1 MVAAAR
7 RAFRVENHLRINNH
21 NNLFYGFCTIA
32 SIRCSPTKIF
42 CQFIV
47 VWNSV
52 TMEMGKGL
60 IVAMVILAHLQLQ
73 LVWLDSNWE
82 IPLFFWHLTKVTH
95 DPQSVTPRHPKP

>member
-1 MVAAAR
+1 MV
-7 RAFRVENHLRINNH
+7 
-21 NNLFYGFCTIA
+21 CTIVA

-47 VWNSV
+47 VLVFSV

-73 LVWLDSNWE
+73 LVWLDSN
-82 IPLFFWHLTKVTH
+82 
-95 DPQSVTPRHPKP
+95 